1 MLSYT
6 DNYRHKGL
14 RSQLISSLRH
24 KGIQDERVLKAM
36 SKIPRHF
43 FLDEAFAEWA
53 YRDTAFPIAAGQTIS
68 QPFTVARQSE
78 LLNIRRR
85 DKVLEIGTGSG
96 YQACVL
102 HQMGAKV
109 YTIERQEELF
119 KKTSTLLPKIGFN
132 GVRTLMGDGYE
143 GAERFAPFDKILVT
157 AASNIIPKSLVKQL
171 RKGGIMVIPVGNGND
186 QQMMKIV
193 KKGEQM
199 EIQQHGTYR
208 FVPMLGGVA
217 SEAGNV

>member
-14 RSQLISSLRH
+14 RAQLVSSLRQ
-24 KGIQDERVLKAM
+24 KGIKSEKVLKAIAA
-36 SKIPRHF
+36 IPRHF

-53 YRDTAFPIAAGQTIS
+53 YKDTAFPIAAGQTIS
-68 QPFTVARQSE
+68 QPYTVARQSE
-78 LLNIRRR
+78 LLNIRWR
-85 DKVLEIGTGSG
+85 DKVLEVGTGSG

-102 HQMGAKV
+102 NKMGAKV

-119 KKTSTLLPKIGFN
+119 KRTAEFLPKIGFN

-157 AASNIIPKSLVKQL
+157 AACNIIPKTLVKQL
-171 RKGGIMVIPVGNGND
+171 KNGGILVIPVGEGND
-186 QQMMKIV
+186 QRMMKIT

-199 EIQQHGTYR
+199 EIMEHGTYR
-208 FVPMLGGVA
+208 FVPMLEGVQA
-217 SEAGNV
+217 AV